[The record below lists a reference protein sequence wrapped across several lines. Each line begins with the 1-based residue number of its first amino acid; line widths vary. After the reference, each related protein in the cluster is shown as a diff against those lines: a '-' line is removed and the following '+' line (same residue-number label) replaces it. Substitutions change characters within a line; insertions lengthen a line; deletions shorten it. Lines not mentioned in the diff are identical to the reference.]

1 MIGLNKIVFFSSKFT
16 IIVSIFL
23 TLVPHLEHLVSSR
36 YFAVSRYAFCFSFKK
51 KIKNTPQKHLFR
63 LLKKIYIT
71 KCKNPRTNIPFLTPF
86 RGSIRDKSL

>member
-1 MIGLNKIVFFSSKFT
+1 MIGLNEIFFTKFN

-51 KIKNTPQKHLFR
+51 K
-63 LLKKIYIT
+63 LK
-71 KCKNPRTNIPFLTPF
+71 IPLETPF
-86 RGSIRDKSL
+86 SSSQKNIYNKIQKSTNQYPLSNTFSGVNTR